1 MIDINIEKK
10 EVIKE
15 KVRSFAQDLTILEF
29 NAMI

>member
-1 MIDINIEKK
+1 MTDINTQKK

-15 KVRSFAQDLTILEF
+15 EVRSFAQNLTILEF